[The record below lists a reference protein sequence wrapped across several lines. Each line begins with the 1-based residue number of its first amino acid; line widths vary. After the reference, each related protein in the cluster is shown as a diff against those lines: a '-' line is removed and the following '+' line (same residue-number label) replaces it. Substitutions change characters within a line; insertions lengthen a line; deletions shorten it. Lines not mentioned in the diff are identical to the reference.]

1 MIEIIRTDSDA
12 LNTENIGETFKRL
25 RTDKGMTLT
34 EISEKTG
41 LSLYTMHCIE
51 KGRKKNP
58 TLHTMASILGA
69 LGYRLEIVK
78 DD

>member
-12 LNTENIGETFKRL
+12 LNTETIGEIFRWL
-25 RTDKGMTLT
+25 RTDKGMTLR
-34 EISEKTG
+34 EVSESAE
-41 LSLYTMHCIE
+41 LSLYTMHSIE

-58 TLHTMASILGA
+58 TLHTVTTILTA